1 MRASDRCTEA
11 HRFNLCRGL
20 RFFSLSRARD
30 MLITSFLF
38 SSPSLQSIVFLF
50 SFYLTLS
57 LPDCLMEFCNVTL
70 TFESV
75 DKILWCDHSNESSL
89 PVLTHGVL
97 CFSKF
102 YKMTFRH
109 LVEICF
115 WLNLALKGLSSSVRD
130 RRLNGG
136 KGRGIGDLCLSP
148 PFPTS
153 LF

>member
-1 MRASDRCTEA
+1 MK
-11 HRFNLCRGL
+11 
-20 RFFSLSRARD
+20 
-30 MLITSFLF
+30 
-38 SSPSLQSIVFLF
+38 
-50 SFYLTLS
+50 
-57 LPDCLMEFCNVTL
+57 FCMVTL

-75 DKILWCDHSNESSL
+75 DKILRCDHSNESSL

-102 YKMTFRH
+102 YKMTFKH

-130 RRLNGG
+130 RRLNGR

-148 PFPTS
+148 PFPP
-153 LF
+153 LFLIASAMRNL